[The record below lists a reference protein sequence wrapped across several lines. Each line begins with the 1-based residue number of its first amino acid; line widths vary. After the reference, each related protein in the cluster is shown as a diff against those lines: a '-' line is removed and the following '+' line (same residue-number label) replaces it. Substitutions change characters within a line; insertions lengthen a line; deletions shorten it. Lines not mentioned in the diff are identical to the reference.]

1 MNTIASFSR
10 RDFLRLSGMTCSGL
24 ILGFS
29 AKGETSSSEN
39 FSPDI
44 FLTLEPSGAI
54 QIYAHRSEMG
64 TGIRTVLR
72 IVVAAEL
79 AAYKEDVDIKQATGD
94 KKF

>member
-29 AKGETSSSEN
+29 AKGDTSSSEN
-39 FSPDI
+39 LSPDI

-64 TGIRTVLR
+64 TGIRTVLPM
-72 IVVAAEL
+72 VVADEL
-79 AAYKEDVDIKQATGD
+79 GADWEDVDIKQATGD